1 MKWSCFSERQTGAGM
16 SCFYRTGR
24 TTKEGEGDGGV
35 VGFGCGARM
44 G

>member
-1 MKWSCFSERQTGAGM
+1 MPVRVVFIEI
-16 SCFYRTGR
+16 GR